1 MCVLYKRSHS
11 SLLAFFRNHIQAHSP
26 RWSFTTTRSTKGPPH
41 KRIVKKRSSAEY
53 ELGYLLTCFVIEK
66 FYFRHQYVLL
76 KAEFSV
82 IRNQFVRSRCLQVCY
97 KTVSIVVQEYIIIC
111 IIIWYRQG
119 SRLHAIFMANTY
131 LVWYFY
137 DTNIMYIR
145 TDFYQKKI
153 LAFKC

>member
-76 KAEFSV
+76 KVECSV

-97 KTVSIVVQEYIIIC
+97 KIVSIIVPNSSIYYHLFYNLIYYGQHIT
-111 IIIWYRQG
+111 
-119 SRLHAIFMANTY
+119 SLIF
-131 LVWYFY
+131 L
-137 DTNIMYIR
+137 
-145 TDFYQKKI
+145 
-153 LAFKC
+153 